1 MPYWVGTW
9 RRTVLLSALCS
20 FAQTAAPTCLETGT
34 RWRCYDVLD
43 PADDRPALLWATFR
57 GQCPLDRVR
66 ISPSAPGNLDKLPTS
81 WSTQIC
87 SDLFRSVCVSRRG
100 GGTVN
105 PRPIE
110 RLPELESPVAG
121 PTPGATGAW
130 GLDTGHGVSI
140 SGGGGKA
147 RCQKEKKTRPPSLP
161 ASHGPEAVLLARH
174 QNFDNLSLL
183 AVCHGTLLDGLPAA
197 CPSRSRL
204 PRHTRGCW
212 LTTWQR
218 PCYSVPPSQA
228 PPVGAL
234 QKWGRGRQHTLG
246 LDQINLLLQRPGG

>member
-1 MPYWVGTW
+1 MPRNRDEMALL
-9 RRTVLLSALCS
+9 RRPRSS
-20 FAQTAAPTCLETGT
+20 SRRQDRTASIEQSG
-34 RWRCYDVLD
+34 
-43 PADDRPALLWATFR
+43 LLWAASR
-57 GQCPLDRVR
+57 GQCPR

-87 SDLFRSVCVSRRG
+87 SDLFRSVCVRVSSRWRDG
-100 GGTVN
+100 ESKADRAP
-105 PRPIE
+105 PRAP
-110 RLPELESPVAG
+110 RVPRSRAPH
-121 PTPGATGAW
+121 PGRP
-130 GLDTGHGVSI
+130 GHGDWTLAMGFRSRA
-140 SGGGGKA
+140 GAGKPVV
-147 RCQKEKKTRPPSLP
+147 RSKKKTRPSLTMDRKQF
-161 ASHGPEAVLLARH
+161 SSQDTKHH
-174 QNFDNLSLL
+174 DNLSLL

>member
-1 MPYWVGTW
+1 MPRNRDEMALL
-9 RRTVLLSALCS
+9 RRPRSS
-20 FAQTAAPTCLETGT
+20 SRRQDRTASIEQSG
-34 RWRCYDVLD
+34 
-43 PADDRPALLWATFR
+43 LLWAASR
-57 GQCPLDRVR
+57 GQCPR

-87 SDLFRSVCVSRRG
+87 SDLFRSVCVRVSSRWRDGESKADRAPPRAPRVPGPGPHTRG
-100 GGTVN
+100 DRGMGIGHW
-105 PRPIE
+105 PWGFDLGRG
-110 RLPELESPVAG
+110 RESPSSEA
-121 PTPGATGAW
+121 
-130 GLDTGHGVSI
+130 
-140 SGGGGKA
+140 K
-147 RCQKEKKTRPPSLP
+147 KKTRPSLTMDRKQF
-161 ASHGPEAVLLARH
+161 SSQDTKHH
-174 QNFDNLSLL
+174 DNLSLL

>member
-1 MPYWVGTW
+1 MPRNRDEMALL
-9 RRTVLLSALCS
+9 RRPRSS
-20 FAQTAAPTCLETGT
+20 SRRQDRTASIEQSG
-34 RWRCYDVLD
+34 
-43 PADDRPALLWATFR
+43 LLWAASR
-57 GQCPLDRVR
+57 GQCPR
-66 ISPSAPGNLDKLPTS
+66 ISPSAPGNLDNSRLPGQPRS
-81 WSTQIC
+81 AQIC
-87 SDLFRSVCVSRRG
+87 SDLFACVSRRG

-110 RLPELESPVAG
+110 RLPELLESPVPG

-147 RCQKEKKTRPPSLP
+147 RRQKQKKTRPSLTMDRKQF
-161 ASHGPEAVLLARH
+161 SSQDTKHH
-174 QNFDNLSLL
+174 DNLSLL